1 MLLTYR
7 LLLVTT
13 MLLAARLSYAATDDC
28 GERGAAIVQHAYPKA
43 KSTDNSSFIVNG
55 AVITL
60 PSSNNIDSIHHVMVC
75 KTWPAY
81 PQRLLVAV
89 PLITKVSDDEN
100 QGDLELLVLDNT
112 TLKVEQRLTLEGRM
126 SDDAI
131 QISGVA
137 LDTAR
142 YQLAPDSIAFG
153 LRLTRTNNSHIS
165 PFEEVDLWL
174 YVIDHGQLHP
184 VLNGIV
190 TSHNHADLDT
200 HCAGTFDET
209 NRTLAMDSAA
219 HNGHVDILVTEKFS
233 SRVSV
238 AGKNGQCDDKPN
250 DDKKQNYRLVYDG
263 KSYPVPKALKPLE

>member
-1 MLLTYR
+1 MLLTHR
-7 LLLVTT
+7 LLLITA
-13 MLLAARLSYAATDDC
+13 MLLAAHLSYAATDGC

-43 KSTDNSSFIVNG
+43 KSTENSSFIVNG

-60 PSSNNIDSIHHVMVC
+60 PSSNNMDSIHHVMVC

-89 PLITKVSDDEN
+89 PLITKASDDEN

-112 TLKVEQRLTLEGRM
+112 TLKVEQRLVLEGRM

-190 TSHNHADLDT
+190 TSHSHGDLDT

-209 NRTLAMDSAA
+209 NRTLAMDSAS
-219 HNGHVDILVTEKFS
+219 HNGHADILVTEKFS
-233 SRVSV
+233 SHVSV
-238 AGKNGQCDDKPN
+238 SGKNGQCDDKPDN
-250 DDKKQNYRLVYDG
+250 DKRQDYRLGYDG
-263 KSYPVPKALKPLE
+263 QSYPVPKALKPLE

>member
-1 MLLTYR
+1 MLLKHR
-7 LLLVTT
+7 LLLITT
-13 MLLAARLSYAATDDC
+13 MLLTAHLSYAATDGC

-43 KSTDNSSFIVNG
+43 KSTDNGSFIVNG

-60 PSSNNIDSIHHVMVC
+60 ASSNNMDSIHHVMIC

-89 PLITKVSDDEN
+89 PLITKASDDEN

-112 TLKVEQRLTLEGRM
+112 TLKVEQRLALDGRM

-174 YVIDHGQLHP
+174 YVIDHGQLHS

-190 TSHNHADLDT
+190 TSHSHSDLDT
-200 HCAGTFDET
+200 NCARTFDET
-209 NRTLAMDSAA
+209 NRTLAVDSAT
-219 HNGHVDILVTEKFS
+219 HNGYADLLVTEKSS
-233 SRVSV
+233 SRVLV
-238 AGKNGQCDDKPN
+238 VDKAGRCDEKIDNG
-250 DDKKQNYRLVYDG
+250 KKQSYRLGYDG
-263 KSYPVPKALKPLE
+263 KTYAVPKVLQPLR